1 MNFKENQKKLQL
13 TKRKKEEFYIQ
24 NKSAGEEK
32 KRNKEKNLQL
42 EKLTDIQNLMK
53 LNENFSKE
61 EENLRIKKVF
71 YDLLRMKY

>member
-13 TKRKKEEFYIQ
+13 TKRKKEELYIQ
-24 NKSAGEEK
+24 NKSAEEEK

-42 EKLTDIQNLMK
+42 EKQTDIQNLMK
-53 LNENFSKE
+53 LNDNFSKE
-61 EENLRIKKVF
+61 EENIRIKKVF